1 MITNKKSNY
10 IEIKTDGQYLIDE
23 AFALCAFKIES
34 DNLEGG

>member
-10 IEIKTDGQYLIDE
+10 VEIKTDDQYLIDE
-23 AFALCAFKIES
+23 VLALCAFKIES